1 MRGLADSWTS
11 KQVGGWGPNSRLGSK
26 MLPREGRANFEIPMC
41 AESSLLWSYSRFFS
55 YLQRFP
61 EALSIG
67 VRASLALPKRLGLL
81 DTQARG
87 TALPRWPRRH
97 SQLAISPPQIAIRE
111 SQNLRWEMHTGILA
125 AVRGTAESNGIKAVN
140 LVAHALGLRH
150 SCILFTVGSVA
161 WNDTAWLLGMQRP
174 NC

>member
-97 SQLAISPPQIAIRE
+97 SQLARHFSAANCHPRE
-111 SQNLRWEMHTGILA
+111 PEP
-125 AVRGTAESNGIKAVN
+125 
-140 LVAHALGLRH
+140 ALGDAHRH
-150 SCILFTVGSVA
+150 LGSCSRYRREQWDQGSQFSRPCP
-161 WNDTAWLLGMQRP
+161 WPQTLLHPVHRGFSRLE
-174 NC
+174 

>member
-1 MRGLADSWTS
+1 
-11 KQVGGWGPNSRLGSK
+11 
-26 MLPREGRANFEIPMC
+26 MC